1 MRLPIGIKPTT
12 AIPTYVLDDGE
23 EGTKVLGYSS
33 QGSVVDL
40 QEADPDIHHKLSH
53 GFIGSFGF
61 NLRDIMPFMFL
72 TTKISYKEVSC
83 KHLCFVDT
91 PGYNPSDAAGS
102 HTGQDIHAAEEFA
115 EKADALLWLIG
126 LDANGTIGN
135 SDLQFLEDV
144 MQDGDKPL
152 YIVLNKAD
160 LKPED
165 DLHDI
170 MDEVAEKLDDYGIK
184 AAGICAYSSHRKE
197 EIANN
202 GLSLAEFLE
211 EQDRPSEK
219 QRALMEKLHDVD
231 LQYQRAIL
239 RENNENKQLSDMLKS
254 IQLDLLQ
261 ENLDDTDA
269 SFHTKL
275 AKLDRLFKLRQN
287 KDQLAHLEKVVEKLT
302 AAINRVFGGKISSIQ
317 RHVLKPAD
325 ISPDTDFAELM
336 RDDEIPPEL
345 DEGQQEVAK
354 ESKPEKNEWP
364 EVEEEA
370 KEQRESDT
378 EVKGKFNGLFESLF
392 KLNGF

>member
-1 MRLPIGIKPTT
+1 
-12 AIPTYVLDDGE
+12 
-23 EGTKVLGYSS
+23 
-33 QGSVVDL
+33 
-40 QEADPDIHHKLSH
+40 
-53 GFIGSFGF
+53 
-61 NLRDIMPFMFL
+61 
-72 TTKISYKEVSC
+72 
-83 KHLCFVDT
+83 
-91 PGYNPSDAAGS
+91 
-102 HTGQDIHAAEEFA
+102 
-115 EKADALLWLIG
+115 
-126 LDANGTIGN
+126 
-135 SDLQFLEDV
+135 

-219 QRALMEKLHDVD
+219 QRALMKKLHDVD

-302 AAINRVFGGKISSIQ
+302 AAINKVFGGKISSIQ
-317 RHVLKPAD
+317 RHILKPAD

-345 DEGQQEVAK
+345 DEGQ
-354 ESKPEKNEWP
+354 
-364 EVEEEA
+364 
-370 KEQRESDT
+370 
-378 EVKGKFNGLFESLF
+378 
-392 KLNGF
+392 